1 VTKLISNQLFTL
13 LVLSSIAFWQ
23 IVSLV
28 RAYRAGEVRTGYF
41 TNKVLSKSENPQRFQ
56 WELVARIIYIVIIV
70 AAAAADFW
78 IGSAGQS

>member
-1 VTKLISNQLFTL
+1 VKAMVSNQLFTL

-28 RAYRAGEVRTGYF
+28 RAYRMGKIRTGYF
-41 TNKVLSKSENPQRFQ
+41 TNKILSKSENPQRFQ
-56 WELVARIIYIVIIV
+56 WELIARIIYIFIIV

-78 IGSAGQS
+78 IGGAGQS